1 MDISVLIVTSPS
13 LCHPSTILI
22 DSVIDSLALI
32 PHIHTYEVPIHIIM
46 DGYHV
51 IQTHVPRDSDELPTD
66 PAITNNEAQDS
77 IDVHDSIEIPSTFT
91 AASKIRLKKGVIDQT
106 IEENYLAYQTRI
118 YEKYGAQSRYHIHR
132 YAPFDYF

>member
-22 DSVIDSLALI
+22 DSVIESLTLI

-51 IQTHVPRDSDELPTD
+51 IQSNHHTQDPDSLMNSEDDQADSNEL
-66 PAITNNEAQDS
+66 
-77 IDVHDSIEIPSTFT
+77 VSTFSK
-91 AASKIRLKKGVIDQT
+91 ASKVRLKKGVIDQT
-106 IEENYLAYQTRI
+106 IEENYLEYQRRI
-118 YEKYGAQSRYHIHR
+118 FAKYGSQPQFHIHR
-132 YAPFDYF
+132 YAIRNELYEWY